1 MEKYIMDNKELI
13 EKWIVWLNA
22 EIKFG
27 IATDLEKK
35 HKRELKEFL
44 EGLL

>member
-1 MEKYIMDNKELI
+1 MEEYIIDNKELI

-27 IATDLEKK
+27 IATDPEKK

>member
-1 MEKYIMDNKELI
+1 MDNKELV
-13 EKWIVWLNA
+13 EKWIVWLDA

-35 HKRELKEFL
+35 YKRELKEFL

>member
-1 MEKYIMDNKELI
+1 MDNKELI

-22 EIKFG
+22 EIKLG
-27 IATDLEKK
+27 IATDAEKK